1 MLNTTNLH
9 ENIFGDIINSDY
21 DRISNNQNKKSKSK
35 SSRAK
40 VDDIV
45 TGIDVPCAMAPYV

>member
-21 DRISNNQNKKSKSK
+21 DRISNNQNKKSKS
-35 SSRAK
+35 SRAK